1 VPTYEEL
8 ARFRRQ
14 FERLARPAQQAFL
27 TAMPLFVA
35 WLAEHGFDPTQA
47 PRAFRLHKLEGHE
60 VWSISFGDG
69 MRAAFTIGKPVK
81 KGEVHIV
88 WEFIGTHN
96 EYDRVY

>member
-1 VPTYEEL
+1 MPTYV
-8 ARFRRQ
+8 ASAAFRRAVR
-14 FERLARPAQQAFL
+14 RLPRPAQAAFVL
-27 TAMPLFVA
+27 AVESLVA
-35 WLAEHGFDPTQA
+35 WLDEHGFDPTQA
-47 PRAFRLHKLEGHE
+47 PRALRLHKLEGHN

-96 EYDRVY
+96 EYDRIY

>member
-1 VPTYEEL
+1 MY
-8 ARFRRQ
+8 RRLT
-14 FERLARPAQQAFL
+14 RQQQRAFL
-27 TAMPLFVA
+27 NARELFVA
-35 WLAEHGFDPTQA
+35 WLREHGFDPTQA
-47 PRAFRLHKLEGHE
+47 PRTLRLHKLEGHD

-96 EYDRVY
+96 EYDRIY